1 MNTLNESNLK
11 SQGFF
16 SSLPWLGYGIALI
29 IIVFDQITKNWAT
42 ASYEYGEVDAITS
55 FFNLT
60 LRHNYGV
67 AFSLFDK
74 ADGSQRW
81 YLAALAIIV
90 SIVLVIWIGRLGKS
104 LGKKWTLELLGLV
117 LILGGAIGNVYDRV
131 LLGYVVDFIEVHYA
145 GNYWPAFNIADS
157 AISIGAGLLIFDAF
171 FLAKKREESS
181 KEGNIDGAKE
191 KET

>member
-1 MNTLNESNLK
+1 MNTLNDSTATTH
-11 SQGFF
+11 GFF

-42 ASYEYGEVDAITS
+42 ASFEYGEVDSITS

-90 SIVLVIWIGRLGKS
+90 SIVLVIWIGRLGQS

-131 LLGYVVDFIEVHYA
+131 VLGYVVDFIEVHY
-145 GNYWPAFNIADS
+145 GGYYWPAFNIADS

-171 FLAKKREESS
+171 FLAKKREENN
-181 KEGNIDGAKE
+181 KKAI
-191 KET
+191 